1 VSLDLS
7 TIRADFPILQRQVYN
22 KPLVYLDNAATTQK
36 PLAVIRAVEYYYT
49 QQNSNIHR
57 GNHLLSLQATEA
69 YEEARKTVARFIH
82 AAEPEEVIFTRGTT
96 ESVNLVASG
105 IAKSWL
111 KPGDEI
117 LISGLEHHSN
127 LVPWQQAC
135 IQTGAIL
142 KVIPLDAEGNL
153 RLEELDALLSPR
165 TRLVA
170 VTQVSNALGIVVP
183 LKLIVDKAH
192 SLGIPVFV
200 DGAQGIQHMH
210 VDVQASG
217 FDFYAFSGHKIY
229 GPMGIGVLYG
239 KRQWL
244 EKLLPY
250 QFGGEMIQ
258 KVSFTETTF
267 NELPFRFE
275 AGTPN
280 VEGALGLAA
289 ALEYLSQLGLDNIFA
304 YEDELYKYAIQR
316 LSAVSGFKQIG
327 NASRQCSVISF
338 LLDGI
343 HPYDTGTI
351 LDQFGIAVR
360 TGHHCAQPLM
370 DHLNIPGTVRASL
383 AFYNT
388 REEIDYLA
396 EKLETINSLFL

>member
-1 VSLDLS
+1 MSFNVSK
-7 TIRADFPILQRQVYN
+7 IRADFPILQRQVYG
-22 KPLVYLDNAATTQK
+22 KPLIYLDNAATTQK
-36 PLAVIRAVEYYYT
+36 PLQVIEAVGQYYSL
-49 QQNSNIHR
+49 QNSNIHR

-69 YEEARKTVARFIH
+69 YEEARKRVARFVN
-82 AAEPEEVIFTRGTT
+82 AAEAEEIIFTRGTT
-96 ESVNLVASG
+96 ESINLVASG
-105 IAKSWL
+105 FARAFL

-117 LISGLEHHSN
+117 LISALEHHSN

-135 IQTGAIL
+135 LQTGARL
-142 KVIPLDAEGNL
+142 RVIPVDDEGNL
-153 RLEELDALLSPR
+153 LLDQLDILLSER

-170 VTQVSNALGIVVP
+170 VTQVSNALGVVVP
-183 LKLIVDKAH
+183 LEPIISRAH
-192 SLGIPVFV
+192 DLGIPVLV
-200 DGAQGIQHMH
+200 DGAQGIQHMR
-210 VDVQASG
+210 VDVQASD
-217 FDFYAFSGHKIY
+217 FDFYVFSGHKIY
-229 GPMGIGVLYG
+229 APMGIGVLYG

-244 EKLLPY
+244 EKLPPY

-258 KVSFTETTF
+258 KVTFEETTF

-289 ALEYLSQLGLDNIFA
+289 ALDYLTSLGLDDIFR
-304 YEDELYKYAIQR
+304 YEEELYKYAIER
-316 LSAVSGFKQIG
+316 FSAIDTFKQIG
-327 NASRQCSVISF
+327 RSQKQCSVISF
-338 LLDGI
+338 LLEGI

-370 DHLNIPGTVRASL
+370 NRLGIPGTVRASL

-388 REEIDYLA
+388 REEIDFLA
-396 EKLETINSLFL
+396 EKLEVVKTLFL

>member
-1 VSLDLS
+1 MSIDLS
-7 TIRADFPILQRQVYN
+7 KIRADFPILQSQVYG

-36 PLAVIRAVEYYYT
+36 PLDVIRAVEQYYAR
-49 QQNSNIHR
+49 QNSNIHR

-69 YEEARKTVARFIH
+69 FEEARKTVARFIN

-105 IAKSWL
+105 IAKAWL
-111 KPGDEI
+111 KPGDEV
-117 LISGLEHHSN
+117 LVSALEHHSN

-135 IQTGAIL
+135 QQTGAAL
-142 KVIPLDAEGNL
+142 KVIPIDDDGNL
-153 RLEELDALLSPR
+153 VIEELDALLTSK

-170 VTQVSNALGIVVP
+170 VTQVSNALGIIAP
-183 LKLIVDKAH
+183 LDVIINKAH
-192 SLGIPVFV
+192 SNGIPVFV
-200 DGAQGIQHMH
+200 DGAQGIQHMR
-210 VDVQASG
+210 VDVQASD

-244 EKLLPY
+244 EKIPPY

-258 KVSFTETTF
+258 KVSFKETTF

-280 VEGALGLAA
+280 VEGALGLAT
-289 ALEYLSQLGLDNIFA
+289 ALDYLTRIGPDEIFN
-304 YEDELYKYAIQR
+304 YEKELYLYAIER
-316 LSAVSGFKQIG
+316 LSAVKGLRQIG
-327 NASRQCSVISF
+327 RSPRQCSVISF
-338 LLDGI
+338 LLEGI

-370 DHLNIPGTVRASL
+370 DRLHIPGTVRASL

-396 EKLETINSLFL
+396 EKLEVVKNLFL

>member
-1 VSLDLS
+1 MSIDLS
-7 TIRADFPILQRQVYN
+7 KIRADFPILQSQVYG

-36 PLAVIRAVEYYYT
+36 PLVVIRAVEQYYAR
-49 QQNSNIHR
+49 QNSNIHR

-69 YEEARKTVARFIH
+69 FEEARRTVARFIN

-105 IAKSWL
+105 IAKAWL

-117 LISGLEHHSN
+117 LISALEHHSN

-135 IQTGAIL
+135 QQTGAAL
-142 KVIPLDAEGNL
+142 KVIPIDDDGNL
-153 RLEELDALLSPR
+153 VIENLNALLTSK

-170 VTQVSNALGIVVP
+170 ITQVSNALGVVVP
-183 LKLIVDKAH
+183 LDEIINKAH
-192 SLGIPVFV
+192 SRGIPVFV
-200 DGAQGIQHMH
+200 DGAQGIQHMR
-210 VDVQASG
+210 VDVQASD

-244 EKLLPY
+244 EKIPPY

-258 KVSFTETTF
+258 KVSFKETTF

-289 ALEYLSQLGLDNIFA
+289 ALDYLTRVGTDEIFN
-304 YEDELYKYAIQR
+304 YEKELYHYAIER
-316 LSAVSGFKQIG
+316 LTSVKGFKQIG
-327 NASRQCSVISF
+327 RSPVQCSVISF
-338 LLDGI
+338 LLEGI

-370 DHLNIPGTVRASL
+370 DRLLIPGTVRASL

-388 REEIDYLA
+388 REEIDCLA
-396 EKLETINSLFL
+396 EKLEVVKNLFL

>member
-1 VSLDLS
+1 MSLNVSK
-7 TIRADFPILQRQVYN
+7 IRADFPLLQRQVYD
-22 KPLVYLDNAATTQK
+22 KPLIYLDNAATTQK
-36 PLAVIRAVEYYYT
+36 PLQVVEAVGQYYSS
-49 QQNSNIHR
+49 QNSNIHR

-69 YEEARKTVARFIH
+69 FEEARKTVARFIN
-82 AAEPEEVIFTRGTT
+82 AAEAQEIVFTRGTT

-105 IAKSWL
+105 IAKCCL
-111 KPGDEI
+111 EAGDEI
-117 LISGLEHHSN
+117 LISALEHHSN
-127 LVPWQQAC
+127 LVPWQQVC
-135 IQTGAIL
+135 LEKGAHL
-142 KVIPLDAEGNL
+142 KVLPVDENGNL
-153 RLEELDALLSPR
+153 LLDELDKHLSSR

-170 VTQVSNALGIVVP
+170 ITQVSNALGIVVD
-183 LKLIVDKAH
+183 LDTIVSKAH
-192 SLGIPVFV
+192 QMGIPVFV
-200 DGAQGIQHMH
+200 DGAQGIQHMR
-210 VDVQASG
+210 VDVQASD

-244 EKLLPY
+244 EKLPPY

-258 KVSFTETTF
+258 RVRFHETTF

-280 VEGALGLAA
+280 VEGALGLAV
-289 ALEYLSQLGLDNIFA
+289 ALDYLTRLGLDEIFR
-304 YEDELYKYAIQR
+304 YEEELYGYAVER
-316 LSAVSGFKQIG
+316 LASISGFKQIG
-327 NASRQCSVISF
+327 KAPKQCSVISF
-338 LLDGI
+338 LMEGV

-370 DHLNIPGTVRASL
+370 EHLRIPGTVRASL

-396 EKLETINSLFL
+396 EKLEVVKSLFL

>member
-1 VSLDLS
+1 MSLDLS
-7 TIRADFPILQRQVYN
+7 KIRADFPILQSQVYG

-36 PLAVIRAVEYYYT
+36 PIEVIRAIEHFYSR
-49 QQNSNIHR
+49 QNSNIHR
-57 GNHLLSLQATEA
+57 GNHLLSIQATEA
-69 YEEARKTVARFIH
+69 FEEARKTVARFIN

-96 ESVNLVASG
+96 ESANLVASG
-105 IAKSWL
+105 IAKAWL
-111 KPGDEI
+111 KAGDEI
-117 LISGLEHHSN
+117 LVSALEHHSN

-135 IQTGAIL
+135 LQTGATM
-142 KVIPLDAEGNL
+142 KVIPVDEDGNL
-153 RLEELDALLSPR
+153 LIEELDTLITSR
-165 TRLVA
+165 TRMVA
-170 VTQVSNALGIVVP
+170 VTQVSNALGVIVP
-183 LKLIVDKAH
+183 LDEIITKAH
-192 SLGIPVFV
+192 NQGIPVFI
-200 DGAQGIQHMH
+200 DGAQGIQHME
-210 VDVQASG
+210 VDVQASD

-229 GPMGIGVLYG
+229 GPMGVGVLYG

-244 EKLLPY
+244 EKIPPY

-258 KVSFTETTF
+258 KVSFKETTF

-289 ALEYLSQLGLDNIFA
+289 ALDYLTRIGTDKIFS
-304 YEDELYKYAIQR
+304 YEKDLYQYAVNR
-316 LSAVSGFKQIG
+316 LKAIPGFRQIG
-327 NASRQCSVISF
+327 QSPNQCSVISF
-338 LLDGI
+338 LLEGI

-370 DHLNIPGTVRASL
+370 DWLQIPGTVRASL

-388 REEIDYLA
+388 REEIDFLA
-396 EKLETINSLFL
+396 EKLEIVKSLFL

>member
-1 VSLDLS
+1 MSLDLS
-7 TIRADFPILQRQVYN
+7 KIRAEFPLLQTQVYG

-36 PLAVIRAVEYYYT
+36 PFEVIKTVELYYS

-69 YEEARKTVARFIH
+69 FEEARKTVARFIN
-82 AAEPEEVIFTRGTT
+82 AAEPQEIVFTRGTT
-96 ESVNLVASG
+96 EAINLVASG
-105 IAKSWL
+105 WAKSRL
-111 KPGDEI
+111 KEGDEV
-117 LISGLEHHSN
+117 LISSLEHHSN

-135 IQTGAIL
+135 IDTGARL
-142 KVIPLDAEGNL
+142 RVIPVDDEGNL
-153 RLEELDALLSPR
+153 RLDALDSLLTDR
-165 TRLVA
+165 TQIVA
-170 VTQVSNALGIVVP
+170 ITQVSNALGIVVN
-183 LKLIVDKAH
+183 LEEIVNRAH
-192 SLGIPVFV
+192 QLGIPVFV
-200 DGAQGIQHMH
+200 DGAQGIQHMR
-210 VDVQASG
+210 VDVQASD

-244 EKLLPY
+244 EKIPPY

-258 KVSFTETTF
+258 QVSFYETTF

-280 VEGALGLAA
+280 VEGALGLAT
-289 ALEYLSQLGLDNIFA
+289 ALKYLTRLGLDEIFR
-304 YEDELYKYAIQR
+304 YEDELYRYAIQR
-316 LSAVSGFKQIG
+316 LAVIPGFRQIG
-327 NASRQCSVISF
+327 HAPNQCSVISF
-338 LLDGI
+338 ILDGI

-370 DHLNIPGTVRASL
+370 ERLNVPGTVRASL

-388 REEIDYLA
+388 PEEIDFLA
-396 EKLETINSLFL
+396 EKLEVVKSLFL

>member
-1 VSLDLS
+1 MSIDLS
-7 TIRADFPILQRQVYN
+7 KIRADFPILQSQVYG

-36 PLAVIRAVEYYYT
+36 PLDVIRAVEQYYAR
-49 QQNSNIHR
+49 QNSNIHR

-69 YEEARKTVARFIH
+69 FEEARKTVARFIN

-105 IAKSWL
+105 IAKAWL
-111 KPGDEI
+111 KPGDEV
-117 LISGLEHHSN
+117 LVSALEHHSN

-135 IQTGAIL
+135 QQTGAAL
-142 KVIPLDAEGNL
+142 KVIPIDDDGNL
-153 RLEELDALLSPR
+153 VIEELDALLTSK

-170 VTQVSNALGIVVP
+170 VTQVSNALGIIAP
-183 LKLIVDKAH
+183 LDVIINKAH
-192 SLGIPVFV
+192 SNGILVFV
-200 DGAQGIQHMH
+200 DGAQGIQHMR
-210 VDVQASG
+210 VDVQASD

-244 EKLLPY
+244 EKIPPY

-258 KVSFTETTF
+258 KVSFKETTF

-280 VEGALGLAA
+280 VEGALGLAT
-289 ALEYLSQLGLDNIFA
+289 ALDYLTRIGPDEIFN
-304 YEDELYKYAIQR
+304 YEKELYQYAIER
-316 LSAVSGFKQIG
+316 LSAVKGLRQIG
-327 NASRQCSVISF
+327 RSPRQCSVISF
-338 LLDGI
+338 LLEDI

-370 DHLNIPGTVRASL
+370 DRLHIPGTVRASL

-396 EKLETINSLFL
+396 EKLEVVKNLFL